1 MDRNPIAAWLMVMIV
16 AVSSPAFAQGRS
28 AASHDSTQQGTP
40 FQQLQT
46 QVSTLEMQVQAMRQ
60 QIQALQAQIGQVE
73 SWLQAQIT
81 TINGTLSTLQAQV
94 TDGAETTASLAG
106 RIAANEAAIDALT
119 SAVAALGAQLAA
131 AEALIASHTGDVV
144 SLQGHVAS
152 LQTLINAHTAQ
163 ITVLQQQTAGL
174 VLFQTNLVNGTCAT
188 GAAIHDIASSG
199 FIVCTQAGGGALQ
212 TVTRT
217 VTTTLFTGTNYLTVG
232 CPTGYVATG
241 AGFAVP
247 AVIETQHY
255 VSNVN
260 FATLAVAYGFRNV
273 TPITVAQST
282 TGGTTATVQVQYLPQ
297 TYYNGYFFQA
307 QVTCARVQ

>member
-1 MDRNPIAAWLMVMIV
+1 MDRTLIAALLVVMMV
-16 AVSSPAFAQGRS
+16 AASSPAFAQGRS
-28 AASHDSTQQGTP
+28 AASQDGTQQGTP

-46 QVSTLEMQVQAMRQ
+46 QLSALEMQVEAMRQ

-94 TDGAETTASLAG
+94 TEGAETTASLAA
-106 RIAANEAAIDALT
+106 RIAANEAAIVALT
-119 SAVAALGAQLAA
+119 SAVAALGSQLAA
-131 AEALIASHTGDVV
+131 AEALIAGNTGDVV
-144 SLQGHVAS
+144 ALQGHVAS
-152 LQTLINAHTAQ
+152 LQTLINAHTSQ
-163 ITVLQQQTAGL
+163 ITVLEQQTAGL
-174 VLFQTNLVNGTCAT
+174 VQFQTNLVNGTCAT
-188 GAAIHDIASSG
+188 GAAIHDIASGG

-212 TVTRT
+212 TLTRT

-241 AGFAVP
+241 SGFTMP
-247 AVIETQHY
+247 AVIETQYY
-255 VSNVN
+255 VSGVN
-260 FATLAVAYGFRNV
+260 FATLTVTYGFRNF
-273 TPITVAQST
+273 TPITVSQST

-297 TYYNGYFFQA
+297 TYYSGYFFQV